1 MAKHSLWLAVGY
13 GFLSLRTPLVAGRK
27 NCIVSVKQCAIMVEG
42 WGIVRGDC
50 KMQHIFVTALPDG
63 HAYKAQANEV
73 GFHTVPLSV
82 LP

>member
-1 MAKHSLWLAVGY
+1 M
-13 GFLSLRTPLVAGRK
+13 
-27 NCIVSVKQCAIMVEG
+27 KQCAIMVEG
-42 WGIVRGDC
+42 WGIVGRYSEV
-50 KMQHIFVTALPDG
+50 QHVFVTALPDG